1 MLDIAVHREPDEPNE
16 RVIKHSNTKETSNF
30 TWKIAYKRVA
40 YLSKKEA
47 DYALILGIQAE
58 KM

>member
-16 RVIKHSNTKETSNF
+16 RVIKHSYTRETSNF
-30 TWKIAYKRVA
+30 IWKTAYKRVA
-40 YLSKKEA
+40 YLSKKKA
-47 DYALILGIQAE
+47 DYALIQGIQVE